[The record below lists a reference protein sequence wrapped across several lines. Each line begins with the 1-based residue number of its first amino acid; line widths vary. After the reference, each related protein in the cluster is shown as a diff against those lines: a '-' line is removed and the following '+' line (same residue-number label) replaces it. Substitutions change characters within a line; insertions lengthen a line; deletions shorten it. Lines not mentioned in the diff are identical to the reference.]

1 MTKWN
6 ELFEKEEYRWREP
19 DVNVAKFVKYLKEKG
34 SHKILDLGCGVGR
47 HIVYLSK
54 EGFSVWGT
62 DVSSKGLKY
71 AREWLR
77 EEEIKVRLKKSD
89 MTKIPFPDEYF
100 DGVISVN
107 VLHHNVLPNVKKAV
121 VEIERVTKK
130 GGVVLLTLVST
141 RDYKYGSGN
150 EIEKN
155 TFIVGK
161 GFESG
166 EVHHFF
172 DKREVKN
179 LLRRFKV
186 MELKHSEKR
195 AGAHLHAHWVILA
208 ELAKS

>member
-1 MTKWN
+1 MTKWD
-6 ELFEKEEYRWREP
+6 ELFEEEEYRWREP
-19 DVNVAKFVKYLKEKG
+19 DVNVIKFAKYLKEKG
-34 SHKILDLGCGVGR
+34 GHKILDLGCGAGR

-54 EGFSVWGT
+54 EGFTVWGT
-62 DVSSKGLKY
+62 DVSDKGLKY

-77 EEEIKVRLKKSD
+77 EEDIKVRLKKSD

-107 VLHHNVLPNVKKAV
+107 VLHHNVLSNVKKAV
-121 VEIERVTKK
+121 DEIERVTKK

-141 RDYKYGSGN
+141 RDYKYGSGE

-155 TFIVGK
+155 TFIVKK

-172 DKREVKN
+172 DKRGVEN
-179 LLRRFKV
+179 LLSRFKV
-186 MELKHSEKR
+186 IELNHDEKR
-195 AGAHLHAHWVILA
+195 VGPLLHAHWVILA
-208 ELAKS
+208 GLAKS